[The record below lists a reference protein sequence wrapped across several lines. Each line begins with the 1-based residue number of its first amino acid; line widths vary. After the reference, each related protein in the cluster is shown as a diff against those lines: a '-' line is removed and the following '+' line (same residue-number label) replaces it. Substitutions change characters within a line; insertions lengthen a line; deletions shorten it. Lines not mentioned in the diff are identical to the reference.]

1 MPITN
6 DIQQLHAQM
15 RQWRQHL
22 HRFPETAFEEIQTA
36 EFIAGTLASF
46 GLDVYQGLGET
57 GVVATLTG
65 GNGDKKIAL
74 RADMDALFIQE
85 QNTFAYKSCH
95 DGKMHACGH
104 DGDAAGRGLLFS
116 RASQL

>member
-1 MPITN
+1 M
-6 DIQQLHAQM
+6 
-15 RQWRQHL
+15 
-22 HRFPETAFEEIQTA
+22 
-36 EFIAGTLASF
+36 
-46 GLDVYQGLGET
+46 DVYQGLGET

-104 DGDAAGRGLLFS
+104 DGDAAGRGLLFAEHRNFNGTVYFIFQPGRRRS
-116 RASQL
+116 RRSQADD